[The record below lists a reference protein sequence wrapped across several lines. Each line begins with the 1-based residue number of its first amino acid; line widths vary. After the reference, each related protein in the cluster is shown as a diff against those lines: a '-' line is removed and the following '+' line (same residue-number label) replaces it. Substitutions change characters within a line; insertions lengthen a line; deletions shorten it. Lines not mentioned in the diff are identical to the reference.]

1 MQRRFLL
8 VAAGAA
14 FVLSACGGG
23 GGDDDFRGR
32 LLEQPQTVA
41 TVPAAAITASAVANG
56 LQPLTGNARC
66 DVRVVSINYRTPGVH
81 GEDSN
86 ASGALLVPAGACAHG
101 KFPLLAYAK
110 GTDVQKPRTLANPA
124 DSETFLLMAF
134 YASQGYAV
142 VASDYLGFA
151 KSGYSFH
158 PFLHADS
165 EASTVV
171 DSIRAARR
179 AMALQG
185 EVLSGEVLLA
195 GYSEGGHASGAAQR
209 DIEQHHAGEIH
220 LVAAAHMAAPFNLSG
235 AVRLP
240 TAIVAYQFFIPYVLT
255 SWQKVYGNVYT
266 DVHQV
271 FKDPYAAWIEN
282 LLPNPTLTYETLVT
296 SGKLPGGTPEQARD
310 ALMQPAFLA
319 DVQNNPSSPVLQD
332 AQKNDLLGWNPRAPT
347 LMCGASGD
355 PTVPLALHQ
364 AVAMADFASR
374 GVTTVTSADVDP
386 MVQATFGPGGA
397 APTDPTS
404 AAYATYY
411 EKYHGTYEPPFCHA
425 QARAFFAST
434 LQ

>member
-8 VAAGAA
+8 SAAVAA
-14 FVLSACGGG
+14 FVLSACGG

-32 LLEQPQTVA
+32 LLEKPQTVA
-41 TVPAAAITASAVANG
+41 TVPAATITAAAVANG

-66 DVRVVSINYRTPGVH
+66 DVRVVAINYRTPGVR

-86 ASGALLVPAGACAHG
+86 ASGALLVPDGACAHQ

-110 GTDVQKPRTLANPA
+110 ATDVQKPRTLANPA
-124 DSETFLLMAF
+124 DGETLLLMAF

-142 VASDYLGFA
+142 VATDYLGFA
-151 KSGYSFH
+151 KSDYSFH

-165 EASTVV
+165 EASTVI

-179 AMALQG
+179 AMVLQG
-185 EVLSGEVLLA
+185 ESLSGDVLLT

-209 DIEQHHAGEIH
+209 EIEKHNASEIR
-220 LVAAAHMAAPFNLSG
+220 LVAAAHLAAPFNLSG
-235 AVRLP
+235 ALRMT
-240 TAIVAYQFFIPYVLT
+240 TAIMSYQFFIPYALT
-255 SWQKVYGNVYT
+255 SWQKIYGNVYT
-266 DVHQV
+266 DVHQA

-282 LLPNPTLTYETLVT
+282 LLPNPTLTYVTLVT

-332 AQKNDLLGWNPRAPT
+332 TQKNDLLGWNPQAPT
-347 LMCGASGD
+347 LMCASSGD
-355 PTVPLALHQ
+355 PTVPLAVHQ

-374 GVTTVTSADVDP
+374 GVKTVTAVDVDP
-386 MVQATFGPGGA
+386 MVQAAFGPGGA
-397 APTDPTS
+397 APTDPNS
-404 AAYATYY
+404 EAYATYY
-411 EKYHGTYEPPFCHA
+411 GNYHGTYEPPFCHA
-425 QARAFFAST
+425 QARAFFASK